1 MLISNNQ
8 DSFKVWS
15 NYTTATSAVNKN
27 MTDLAKATKNPV
39 DDPANIA
46 IAARMLAEM
55 SSSAVARQNT
65 DTAISMLQTAD
76 GWEQSISDQLSDMK
90 SLAVRANSGI
100 LSAADMKNIEV
111 QFESLQDGI
120 TQITSNYDALGKF
133 NGIDLFQGNDVNVQV
148 GTGDGEIQE
157 LDLPDLTVTSQQI
170 IGQVDTYE
178 YDSNNQLVGS
188 THTDVQWGEIIDSK
202 NGISIYDSDVIGKID
217 SAIDYLSN
225 QRAYNAS
232 EESRMMQTRDA
243 LLTQEA
249 NLMDAQ
255 SKIMDLDMALGST
268 ALASSLVQSQ
278 TSLAMLAQA
287 DQLSG

>member
-1 MLISNNQ
+1 
-8 DSFKVWS
+8 
-15 NYTTATSAVNKN
+15 
-27 MTDLAKATKNPV
+27 
-39 DDPANIA
+39 
-46 IAARMLAEM
+46 
-55 SSSAVARQNT
+55 
-65 DTAISMLQTAD
+65 
-76 GWEQSISDQLSDMK
+76 
-90 SLAVRANSGI
+90 
-100 LSAADMKNIEV
+100 MKNIEV